1 MCNEL
6 EWTGGSVGQLGTW
19 MPCRRRLKMRQ
30 ALPRAGRTE
39 KKAAYV
45 IVLLGSVS
53 ADKTVLSESVDSR
66 YFISSGNFSAT
77 VSLN

>member
-19 MPCRRRLKMRQ
+19 TPCSRGLKMRQ
-30 ALPRAGRTE
+30 ALPRTGRTE
-39 KKAAYV
+39 KKAACV

-53 ADKTVLSESVDSR
+53 ADKTVLSESEDSR